1 MTKLSDGDGT
11 WGLIELVFVYSL
23 AIGFGVWQWYSIN
36 KTLKKSKDED
46 KSDPSGAEGEHTL
59 DPPASEKIER

>member
-11 WGLIELVFVYSL
+11 WGLIELIFIYSL
-23 AIGFGVWQWYSIN
+23 AIGFGLWQWYSIN
-36 KTLKKSKDED
+36 KTLKKTKEKED
-46 KSDPSGAEGEHTL
+46 SAAAGAEGEHPL